1 MRLLQRLRNRRRRR
15 LAILA
20 EAALAAYRAAR
31 DERAKDA
38 AMLRYCAA
46 EARRLGGR
54 RGLVVC
60 THWRAA
66 AVAENLDA
74 VGARRLARWLRRRS
88 ERLAG
93 RDDVRFSPRLA
104 LRMARA
110 LDRGSE
116 GDGEAADICA

>member
-1 MRLLQRLRNRRRRR
+1 MRLLQRLKNRRRRR

-31 DERAKDA
+31 DERGKDA

-54 RGLVVC
+54 HGRVVC
-60 THWRAA
+60 THRRAE
-66 AVAENLDA
+66 AVAENLEA

-110 LDRGSE
+110 LDRG
-116 GDGEAADICA
+116 

>member
-1 MRLLQRLRNRRRRR
+1 MRLLQRLRDRRRRR

-46 EARRLGGR
+46 EARRLGGWHGR
-54 RGLVVC
+54 VVC
-60 THWRAA
+60 THSRAE
-66 AVAENLDA
+66 AVAANLEA
-74 VGARRLARWLRRRS
+74 VGARRLASWLRRRS
-88 ERLAG
+88 EQVAG
-93 RDDVRFSPRLA
+93 RDNVRVSPRLA

-110 LDRGSE
+110 LDREPE
-116 GDGEAADICA
+116 GDGEAGDICA

>member
-20 EAALAAYRAAR
+20 EAALAAYRAAL

-54 RGLVVC
+54 RGRVVC
-60 THWRAA
+60 THWRAE
-66 AVAENLDA
+66 AVAEHLEA

-88 ERLAG
+88 EQFAG
-93 RDDVRFSPRLA
+93 RDHVRVSPRLA

-110 LDRGSE
+110 LDRG
-116 GDGEAADICA
+116 

>member
-31 DERAKDA
+31 DERGKDA

-54 RGLVVC
+54 HGRVVC
-60 THWRAA
+60 THRRAE
-66 AVAENLDA
+66 AVAGNLEA

-88 ERLAG
+88 AQLAG
-93 RDDVRFSPRLA
+93 RDVVRFSPRLA

-110 LDRGSE
+110 LDRG
-116 GDGEAADICA
+116 

>member
-1 MRLLQRLRNRRRRR
+1 MRLLRRLRDRRRRR

-31 DERAKDA
+31 AAGDERGKDA

-46 EARRLGGR
+46 EARRLDGR
-54 RGLVVC
+54 HGRVVC
-60 THWRAA
+60 THRRAA
-66 AVAENLDA
+66 AVADQLEA

-88 ERLAG
+88 EQFARRTA
-93 RDDVRFSPRLA
+93 VHFSPRMA

-110 LDRGSE
+110 LDRG
-116 GDGEAADICA
+116 

>member
-1 MRLLQRLRNRRRRR
+1 MRLLQRLRDRRRRR
-15 LAILA
+15 LAIMA

-54 RGLVVC
+54 HGLVLC
-60 THWRAA
+60 AHWRAC
-66 AVAENLDA
+66 AVADQLEA

-88 ERLAG
+88 EQFARRTA
-93 RDDVRFSPRLA
+93 VQFSPRMA
-104 LRMARA
+104 IRMARA
-110 LDRGSE
+110 LDRG
-116 GDGEAADICA
+116 